1 MDDMLKSHHV
11 CLLKRGRFHFVR
23 YKQKRLIGPQKE
35 SNRGELCPQIILPSF
50 AVSYSCHLL
59 VNGRCLRFEAL
70 VVDGF

>member
-1 MDDMLKSHHV
+1 MPFK
-11 CLLKRGRFHFVR
+11 KRAFSFIR

-35 SNRGELCPQIILPSF
+35 SNRGKLCPQILLPSF